1 MDMAFLRRAERMLDE
16 RRAAPLDHSILLAA
30 LTAGRC
36 HRAIAA
42 APWTFAE
49 SAMAEGDAIA
59 EIVLAGP
66 RWRKAVSVQRG
77 SFSRAE
83 AGRRVNGL

>member
-30 LTAGRC
+30 MAAARSN
-36 HRAIAA
+36 RALAA
-42 APWTFAE
+42 APSQIGE
-49 SAMAEGDAIA
+49 SVMAEGDAIA
-59 EIVLAGP
+59 EIILAGP
-66 RWRKAVSVQRG
+66 RWRKAVSAHRG